1 MLPHI
6 DVEALLERGEQ
17 ASFVLAHPMFE
28 GAMNDL
34 ANYHT
39 VAMIEAPEGPLGADA
54 REHHHRMLL
63 ACREIVD
70 QLRGYEAAADEAKT
84 ALAAKED

>member
-39 VAMIEAPEGPLGADA
+39 VAMIEAPEGPVGADA
-54 REHHHRMLL
+54 RNTTT
-63 ACREIVD
+63 ACSWPAGRSWTNCGATRPP
-70 QLRGYEAAADEAKT
+70 LMKRRPP
-84 ALAAKED
+84 